1 VSNELLDIILS
12 NIVEPLKSQRKNAY
26 KLARELL
33 LKCSD
38 TLEPYIQAVF
48 TFCIVIRICLILS
61 SSPQFFNQVLILGK
75 EDKQLFIATKVYD
88 LIYELYHVCSRVLL
102 SVLPQLEFK
111 LKSPDEQERM
121 GCVSLLARMFSE
133 KDSQLATQHRQLWR
147 AFLGR

>member
-1 VSNELLDIILS
+1 MQRHSRTLHPSGICILYCDQ
-12 NIVEPLKSQRKNAY
+12 NFFN
-26 KLARELL
+26 
-33 LKCSD
+33 
-38 TLEPYIQAVF
+38 
-48 TFCIVIRICLILS
+48 LS

>member
-1 VSNELLDIILS
+1 
-12 NIVEPLKSQRKNAY
+12 
-26 KLARELL
+26 
-33 LKCSD
+33 
-38 TLEPYIQAVF
+38 
-48 TFCIVIRICLILS
+48 
-61 SSPQFFNQVLILGK
+61 
-75 EDKQLFIATKVYD
+75 VYD

-111 LKSPDEQERM
+111 LKSPDETERM

>member
-1 VSNELLDIILS
+1 MTHWNLI
-12 NIVEPLKSQRKNAY
+12 Y
-26 KLARELL
+26 KRYFYFNDSAFPETYHHFYL
-33 LKCSD
+33 
-38 TLEPYIQAVF
+38 
-48 TFCIVIRICLILS
+48 
-61 SSPQFFNQVLILGK
+61 QFFNQVLILGK

>member
-1 VSNELLDIILS
+1 M
-12 NIVEPLKSQRKNAY
+12 QRHS
-26 KLARELL
+26 R
-33 LKCSD
+33 
-38 TLEPYIQAVF
+38 TLHSSGIYNLCCHRDLPYSFSFFV
-48 TFCIVIRICLILS
+48 
-61 SSPQFFNQVLILGK
+61 QFFNQVLILGK

-147 AFLGR
+147 AFLGRYIVFYLSFFFFLSLVLEYQHNPLIILVDSMTLA